1 MLGGNDA
8 LRFPLSSMYR
18 YLQPLLFRYSP
29 VNPTTTHFTIILH
42 FFKDLIINQVY
53 FQIVYTVRAL
63 WVESWRLNV
72 NVLTIQISK
81 EDAMN
86 AFKDSTIEQTQSA
99 AKERT
104 AEPPMYRVILYND
117 DFTPRV
123 FVVEILVTLFHKGVA
138 EATEL
143 MWRVHHGNRGVAGVY
158 PREIAET
165 KVVTAIGLA
174 RENGFPLKMS
184 LEPDA

>member
-1 MLGGNDA
+1 
-8 LRFPLSSMYR
+8 
-18 YLQPLLFRYSP
+18 
-29 VNPTTTHFTIILH
+29 
-42 FFKDLIINQVY
+42 
-53 FQIVYTVRAL
+53 
-63 WVESWRLNV
+63 LNV
-72 NVLTIQISK
+72 NVLINPISK
-81 EDAMN
+81 DDAMS
-86 AFKDSTIEQTQSA
+86 ADDDSTVVERQSA
-99 AKERT
+99 VKERT

-165 KVVTAIGLA
+165 KVATALGLA

-184 LEPDA
+184 LEPDT